1 MGNNK
6 ETERAELHKTIW
18 KIANDLRGSVD
29 GWDFKSYVLGM
40 LFYRFIS
47 ENLSAYLGQQERK
60 AGKAGFDYAKLSDDD
75 AEFGRD
81 ETVMEKGFYILPSQL
96 FANVRSQAGQND
108 EEKVYLG
115 ADAYPG
121 NGSNANSRMSTL
133 ACLAHELAH
142 AVCFHNKYR
151 RPVVLPDVLID
162 EAETSL
168 NASFN
173 SVLSAKDREDLVEDA
188 RDRLIHW
195 LAIRFE
201 KREENAS

>member
-1 MGNNK
+1 MHAAGRNTTGL
-6 ETERAELHKTIW
+6 TEQEVEKCRAAWSVVCGTSSIELDSSSAQDNCSRT
-18 KIANDLRGSVD
+18 
-29 GWDFKSYVLGM
+29 
-40 LFYRFIS
+40 RF
-47 ENLSAYLGQQERK
+47 QE
-60 AGKAGFDYAKLSDDD
+60 
-75 AEFGRD
+75 
-81 ETVMEKGFYILPSQL
+81 
-96 FANVRSQAGQND
+96 D

-121 NGSNANSRMSTL
+121 DGSNANSRMSTL

-142 AVCFHNKYR
+142 AVRFHNKYR

-173 SVLSAKDREDLVEDA
+173 SVLNAKDREDLVEDA
-188 RDRLIHW
+188 RDRLIRW

-201 KREENAS
+201 KGEENAS